1 MPGTD
6 TKQYRTQGK
15 VFLLWIE
22 STVLLCI
29 LLLLVQAARLTFDT
43 DLDISLLGKP
53 EGMVH
58 LAQCTERCDFEG
70 KISRHFFTGDVVI
83 DQDSRTIYMSPSNVE
98 SITYSGVTP

>member
-15 VFLLWIE
+15 AFLLWIE
-22 STVLLCI
+22 SVVLVCI
-29 LLLLVQAARLTFDT
+29 LLLLIQAARLTFDT
-43 DLDISLLGKP
+43 DLDVSFLGKP
-53 EGMVH
+53 EGTVH

-70 KISRHFFTGDVVI
+70 TISRHFFTGDIVI
-83 DQDSRTIYMSPSNVE
+83 EQASRTIYMSPSNVE